1 MLRENTNAGM
11 LGQLMRFS
19 AALAANSAELAHL
32 EGLRVRFESLV
43 NEAQVIAQ
51 QQAALAASKQQASKR
66 MQELLSEG
74 LRAATG
80 IERMLLEFYGLRAE
94 KLVEFGIQ
102 PFRGR
107 TRSKETPE
115 PPTVPQPETQAPGP
129 EALEAQQD

>member
-1 MLRENTNAGM
+1 M

-19 AALAANSAELAHL
+19 AALAANSTELTHL
-32 EGLRVRFESLV
+32 EGMRVRFEALV
-43 NEAQVIAQ
+43 TEAQAIAQ

-107 TRSKETPE
+107 TRGKEAPE
-115 PPTVPQPETQAPGP
+115 QPEAPGP
-129 EALEAQQD
+129 EVQSARPETLEDQTI